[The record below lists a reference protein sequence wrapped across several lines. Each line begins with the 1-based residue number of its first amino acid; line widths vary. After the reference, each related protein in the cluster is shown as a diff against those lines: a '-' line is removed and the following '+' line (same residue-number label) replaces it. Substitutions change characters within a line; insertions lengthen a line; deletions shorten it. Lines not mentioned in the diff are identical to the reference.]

1 MFDQEL
7 VQNKLNQIVEYM
19 DELDQIVVMPDEKI
33 KKDYLVYHTAER
45 LLQLIVDTMTDINMH
60 FIKEKQL
67 SVPDDLQSTFH
78 TLAVNGILPDDF
90 AEKIAPVVGMRNLL
104 VHRYEKLDRD
114 LFVRKL
120 KQNFSDFK
128 QYTVFI
134 EQAMESR

>member
-7 VQNKLNQIVEYM
+7 IQNKLNQIIEYM
-19 DELDQIVVMPDEKI
+19 DELNQIVAMPDEEI

-60 FIKEKQL
+60 FIKERQL

-134 EQAMESR
+134 ERAIENK

>member
-7 VQNKLNQIVEYM
+7 VKNKLNQIFEYM
-19 DELDQIVVMPDEKI
+19 DELEQIIAMPDDKI
-33 KKDYLVYHTAER
+33 KKDYFVYHTAER

-67 SVPDDLQSTFH
+67 NVPDDLQSTFRI
-78 TLAVNGILPDDF
+78 LAANGILPDDF

-120 KQNFSDFK
+120 KQNFLDFK
-128 QYTVFI
+128 QYTIFI
-134 EQAMESR
+134 EQALS

>member
-7 VQNKLNQIVEYM
+7 VQNKLNQIIEYM
-19 DELDQIVVMPDEKI
+19 DELSQIVAMSDEKI

-78 TLAVNGILPDDF
+78 TLASNGILPDDF

-114 LFVRKL
+114 LFIRKL

-128 QYTVFI
+128 QYAVFI

>member
-7 VQNKLNQIVEYM
+7 IQNKLNQIIEYM
-19 DELDQIVVMPDEKI
+19 DELSQIVAMPDEKI

-60 FIKEKQL
+60 LIKEKQL
-67 SVPDDLQSTFH
+67 NVPDDLQSTFH
-78 TLAVNGILPDDF
+78 TLAANGILPADF

-114 LFVRKL
+114 IFVRKL
-120 KQNFSDFK
+120 KQNFPDFK